1 MQIYIIFSIQ
11 KNCVSHF
18 FKLYLQNIA
27 HLIEETSMSDTQE
40 KKIIGIVERIIFN
53 NRDNGYHILSVELP
67 NQKDTVVVNAYHP
80 TIHEGLTYE
89 FEGEWST
96 HPRYG
101 KQMKAKSVF
110 EVPPNTKEGLK
121 AYLSSSFF
129 PGIGPVIAGRIIGYF
144 KDDVIRIFNEDID
157 KLLLVPGISPRKL
170 EAIKSS
176 WQDNEEINDVM
187 MFLQQFGIST
197 VYAAKIYKH
206 YGKGC
211 VQKIKENPYTLAR
224 DIKGIGFKYAD
235 KIALEVGV
243 EPDSEARIRACIMHI
258 LDSGSLDGHCYL
270 IDEQIT
276 ISSTELLGVDIRDR
290 VSNIL
295 KYMIQDHEIMLYA
308 VENEPSRYYSKKLYY
323 NENHCANIVGRLL
336 LGDTKATFDEELIL
350 KGYKGVE
357 LSKEQKQGVF
367 GIINRGVSILTGGP
381 GTGKST
387 MTKAVVEALLN
398 LGKSI
403 ALAAPTG
410 RAAQR
415 MTEVIGVQASTVHKL
430 LGWDPENY
438 GFMHNEKNPL
448 WCNFLIIDES
458 SMLDIN
464 LASSI
469 LRAVPDEC
477 QVLFIG
483 DVDQLPPVGP
493 GNFFKDLI
501 ESGVVPTYKLT
512 QIFRQGQESK
522 IISYA
527 HKINHGE
534 HPSINSP
541 LTEPQIWK
549 DGTDCMFI
557 DSGLGE
563 HGKPNSEY
571 PQWSSLRYGMDVV
584 NMTKSLYIDIIN
596 KYHNTK
602 DIQILIPM
610 KISDLGTIRINDII
624 QEAVNPPAKGKSQ
637 IKLKDR
643 TFRDGDKV
651 IHTINNYDIEVFNGD
666 IGWIQ
671 SIEEVSGTA
680 EIKFGDDRV
689 VKYKKIDMM
698 ELELAYAITI
708 HKSQG
713 SEFDCAILP
722 IMSQYSRMLYRNLVY
737 TGLTRAKKLA
747 IFVGQRKAFNRAI
760 DNVDPRT
767 RQTSLKELLIK
778 TDIVNSFIS

>member
-1 MQIYIIFSIQ
+1 MNDNIENQ
-11 KNCVSHF
+11 K
-18 FKLYLQNIA
+18 I
-27 HLIEETSMSDTQE
+27 T
-40 KKIIGIVERIIFN
+40 GIVEKIIFH
-53 NRDNGYHILSVELP
+53 NRDNGYHILSIELP
-67 NQKDTVVVNAYHP
+67 NKKDNVVIHAYHP

-89 FEGEWST
+89 FEGEWGV
-96 HPRYG
+96 HPVHG
-101 KQMKAKSVF
+101 KQMKAKSIF

-129 PGIGPVIAGRIIGYF
+129 PGIGPVIAGRIISYF

-170 EAIKSS
+170 EAIKRS
-176 WQDNEEINDVM
+176 WEDNDEINNVM
-187 MFLQQFGIST
+187 MFLQQYGIST

-235 KIALEVGV
+235 KIALEVGIA
-243 EPDSEARIRACIMHI
+243 PDSEARIRACIMHI
-258 LDSGSLDGHCYL
+258 LESGSMDGHCYL
-270 IDEQIT
+270 LEEQIT
-276 ISSTELLGVDIRDR
+276 TASTELLSVDIRDR
-290 VSNIL
+290 VSFIL
-295 KYMIQDHEIMLYA
+295 KYMIQDHEIMLYT
-308 VENEPSRYYSKKLYY
+308 VDEGPNRYYSKKLYY
-323 NENHCANIVGRLL
+323 NEIHCANTVGRLL
-336 LGDTKATFDEELIL
+336 LGDIDAVSGEEIL
-350 KGYKGVE
+350 KGYRGVE
-357 LSKEQKQGVF
+357 LSQEQKDGVY
-367 GIINRGVSILTGGP
+367 GIINKGVSILTGGP

-387 MTKAVVEALLN
+387 MTKAVVAALLN
-398 LGKSI
+398 LGKTI

-410 RAAQR
+410 RASQR
-415 MTEVIGVQASTVHKL
+415 MTEVIGRQASTVHKL
-430 LGWDPENY
+430 LGWDPENF

-469 LRAVPDEC
+469 LKAVPDDC

-501 ESGVVPTYKLT
+501 ESGVVPTFKLT
-512 QIFRQGQESK
+512 QIFRQGKESE

-527 HKINHGE
+527 HKINSGE
-534 HPSINSP
+534 HPNINSP
-541 LTEPQIWK
+541 LTDPGIWK

-557 DSGLGE
+557 DSGLGDSQ
-563 HGKPNSEY
+563 KPKSEY

-584 NMTKSLYIDIIN
+584 DMVKNLYIDTIK
-596 KYHNTK
+596 KYHNSS

-610 KISDLGTIRINDII
+610 KISEIGTVKINELI
-624 QEAVNPPAKGKSQ
+624 QQSVNPPHRDKNQ
-637 IKLKDR
+637 ISLKDR
-643 TFRDGDKV
+643 VFREGDKV

-666 IGWIQ
+666 IGWIE
-671 SIEEVSGTA
+671 SIDVISGTA
-680 EIKFGDDRV
+680 QIKFGDDRV
-689 VKYKKIDMM
+689 VNYKKVDML

-713 SEFDCAILP
+713 SEFDCVILP
-722 IMSQYSRMLYRNLVY
+722 IMTQYSRMLYRNLLY

-747 IFVGQRKAFNRAI
+747 VFVGQRKAFSKAI
-760 DNVDPRT
+760 DNIDPRV

-778 TDIVNSFIS
+778 TDIINSFIAP

>member
-1 MQIYIIFSIQ
+1 MS
-11 KNCVSHF
+11 
-18 FKLYLQNIA
+18 
-27 HLIEETSMSDTQE
+27 ETLS
-40 KKIIGIVERIIFN
+40 KKITGIVERIIFN

-67 NQKDTVVVNAYHP
+67 NQRENVVVNAYHP

-89 FEGEWST
+89 FNGEWNT
-96 HPRYG
+96 HPRFG
-101 KQMKAKSVF
+101 KQMTAKSVF

-129 PGIGPVIAGRIIGYF
+129 PGIGPVIAQRIVAHF
-144 KDDVIRIFNEDID
+144 KDDVIRIFNHEID
-157 KLLLVPGISPRKL
+157 RLLEVPGISPRKL
-170 EAIKSS
+170 EAIKKS
-176 WQDNEEINDVM
+176 WEDNEEINDVM

-206 YGKGC
+206 YGRGC

-224 DIKGIGFKYAD
+224 DISGIGFKYAD
-235 KIALEVGV
+235 KVALEVGI
-243 EPDSEARIRACIMHI
+243 EADSEERIRACIMHI
-258 LDSGSLDGHCYL
+258 LESGSLDGHCYL
-270 IDEQIT
+270 IEEQIT
-276 ISSTELLGVDIRDR
+276 LSSTELLGVDIRDR

-295 KYMIQDHEIMLYA
+295 KYMIQDRDIMLYE
-308 VENEPSRYYSKKLYY
+308 VNDEPGRYYSKKLYY
-323 NENHCANIVGRLL
+323 NEKQCANVVGRLL
-336 LGDTKATFDEELIL
+336 LGNVNATFDEEKIL
-350 KGYKGVE
+350 TGYRGVP
-357 LSKEQKQGVF
+357 LSDEQKKGVF
-367 GIINRGVSILTGGP
+367 GIINKGISILTGGP

-387 MTKAVVEALLN
+387 MTKAVVNAIQN
-398 LGKSI
+398 LRKSI

-410 RAAQR
+410 RASQR
-415 MTEVIGVQASTVHKL
+415 MTEVIGISASTVHKL
-430 LGWDPENY
+430 LGWDPQNF
-438 GFMHNEKNPL
+438 GFLHNEKNPL
-448 WCNFLIIDES
+448 SCDFLIIDES

-469 LRAVPDEC
+469 LRAIPDNC

-527 HKINHGE
+527 HQINHGE
-534 HPSINSP
+534 HPSIDSP
-541 LTEPQIWK
+541 ITEPEIWK
-549 DGTDCMFI
+549 GSTDCMFI

-563 HGKPNSEY
+563 QGKPRVEY
-571 PQWSSLRYGMDVV
+571 PQWSSLRYGMDVIE
-584 NMTKSLYIDIIN
+584 MTKSLYISTID
-596 KYHNTK
+596 KYRNLS
-602 DIQILIPM
+602 DVQILIPM
-610 KISDLGTIRINDII
+610 KISDLGTIRMNELI
-624 QEAVNPPAKGKSQ
+624 QEAVNPQVKGKNQ
-637 IKLKDR
+637 IKFKDR
-643 TFRDGDKV
+643 TFREGDKV
-651 IHTINNYDIEVFNGD
+651 IHTVNNYEIEVFNGD

-671 SIEEVSGTA
+671 VIDEISGTA
-680 EIKFGDDRV
+680 EIKFGNDRV

-713 SEFDCAILP
+713 SEFEAVILP
-722 IMSQYSRMLYRNLVY
+722 VMTQYSRMLYRNLIY

-747 IFVGQRKAFNRAI
+747 IFVGQRKAFNKSI

-767 RQTSLKELLIK
+767 RQTSLRELLIE
-778 TDIVNSFIS
+778 TDILNSFIAK

>member
-1 MQIYIIFSIQ
+1 
-11 KNCVSHF
+11 
-18 FKLYLQNIA
+18 
-27 HLIEETSMSDTQE
+27 MSEFTEDKEPE
-40 KKIIGIVERIIFN
+40 KITGIVERIIFH

-67 NQKDTVVVNAYHP
+67 NKRENVSVLSWYP
-80 TIHEGLTYE
+80 KIHEGLTYE
-89 FEGEWST
+89 FVGEWVVN
-96 HPRYG
+96 PRHG
-101 KQMKAKSVF
+101 KQMKAKHTF

-157 KLLLVPGISPRKL
+157 QLLLVPGISPKKL
-170 EAIKSS
+170 ETIKKS
-176 WQDNEEINDVM
+176 WEDNEEINDVM
-187 MFLQQFGIST
+187 MFLQQYGIST

-211 VQKIKENPYTLAR
+211 VRKIKENPYSLAR

-235 KIALEVGV
+235 KIAMELGI

-258 LDSGSLDGHCYL
+258 LENGSMDGHCYL
-270 IDEQIT
+270 VEEQIT
-276 ISSTELLGVDIRDR
+276 IASTELLAVDIRDK

-295 KYMIQDHEIMLYA
+295 KYMCQDHEI
-308 VENEPSRYYSKKLYY
+308 VPFTVDDEPIRYYSKKLYY

-336 LGDTKATFDEELIL
+336 LENINAEIDEEKIL

-357 LSKEQKQGVF
+357 LSKEQKEGVF
-367 GIINRGVSILTGGP
+367 GIVTKGISILTGGP

-387 MTKAVVEALLN
+387 MTKAVVTALLN
-398 LGKSI
+398 IGKTI

-415 MTEVIGVQASTVHKL
+415 MTEVIGMQSQTVHKL
-430 LGWDPENY
+430 LGWDPENF

-448 WCNFLIIDES
+448 WCDFLIIDES

-469 LRAVPDEC
+469 LKAVPDEC

-512 QIFRQGQESK
+512 QIFRQGKESE

-534 HPSINSP
+534 HPDINSP
-541 LTEPQIWK
+541 LTEPGIWK

-563 HGKPNSEY
+563 YGKPSSEY

-584 NMTKSLYIDIIN
+584 AMTKNLYIDTIK
-596 KYHNTK
+596 KYHNSD

-610 KISDLGTIRINDII
+610 KISELGTIRMNEII
-624 QEAVNPPAKGKSQ
+624 QEAVNPPSRAKNQ
-637 IKLKDR
+637 ILLKDR
-643 TFRDGDKV
+643 VFREGDKV

-671 SIEEVSGTA
+671 TIDETAGTA
-680 EIKFGDDRV
+680 EIKFGDDRI
-689 VKYKKIDMM
+689 VKYKKIDLM

-722 IMSQYSRMLYRNLVY
+722 VMPQYSRMLYRNLVY

-747 IFVGQRKAFNRAI
+747 IFVGQRRAFNKAI
-760 DNVDPRT
+760 DNVDPRV

-778 TDIVNSFIS
+778 ADIVNSFIL

>member
-1 MQIYIIFSIQ
+1 
-11 KNCVSHF
+11 
-18 FKLYLQNIA
+18 
-27 HLIEETSMSDTQE
+27 MSENQDE
-40 KKIIGIVERIIFN
+40 KITGIVERIIFN

-67 NQKDTVVVNAYHP
+67 NKKDSIVVSAYHP

-89 FEGEWST
+89 FEGDWST

-110 EVPPNTKEGLK
+110 EVPPNTKEGLR

-129 PGIGPVIAGRIIGYF
+129 PGIGPVIAGRIINHF
-144 KDDVIRIFNEDID
+144 KDDVIRVFNEDID
-157 KLLLVPGISPRKL
+157 RLLLVPGISKKKL
-170 EAIKSS
+170 EAIKKS
-176 WQDNEEINDVM
+176 WEDNEEINDVM

-206 YGKGC
+206 YGRGC
-211 VQKIKENPYTLAR
+211 VQKIRENPYSLAR

-235 KIALEVGV
+235 KIAMEIGV

-258 LDSGSLDGHCYL
+258 LESGSLDGHCYL
-270 IDEQIT
+270 IEEQIT
-276 ISSTELLGVDIRDR
+276 IASTELLEVDIRDR
-290 VSNIL
+290 VSFIL
-295 KYMIQDHEIMLYA
+295 KYMIQDSEIMLYN
-308 VENEPSRYYSKKLYY
+308 VDKEPGRYYSKKLYY

-336 LGDTKATFDEELIL
+336 LSNIDAEIDEEMIL
-350 KGYKGVE
+350 KGYRGVE
-357 LSKEQKQGVF
+357 LSQEQKDGVL
-367 GIINRGVSILTGGP
+367 GIINKGVSILTGGP

-387 MTKAVVEALLN
+387 MTKAVVTALSN
-398 LGKSI
+398 LGLDI

-415 MTEVIGVQASTVHKL
+415 MTEVIGMQASTVHKL
-430 LGWDPENY
+430 LGWDPENQ

-458 SMLDIN
+458 SMLDVN

-469 LRAVPDEC
+469 LRAVPDGC

-512 QIFRQGQESK
+512 QIFRQGKESE

-534 HPSINSP
+534 HPNINSP
-541 LTEPQIWK
+541 LTEPEIWK

-557 DSGLGE
+557 DSGIGE
-563 HGKPNSEY
+563 YGKPAGEY
-571 PQWSSLRYGMDVV
+571 PKWSSLRYGMDVV
-584 NMTKSLYIDIIN
+584 EMTKQLYINIIK
-596 KYHNTK
+596 KYHKTE

-610 KISDLGTIRINDII
+610 KISEIGTIKINEII
-624 QEAVNPPAKGKSQ
+624 QNAVNPSSKNKNQ
-637 IKLKDR
+637 INLKDR
-643 TFRDGDKV
+643 IFREGDKV
-651 IHTINNYDIEVFNGD
+651 IHTINNYELEVFNGD

-671 SIEEVSGTA
+671 TIDETAGTA
-680 EIKFGDDRV
+680 EIKFGDDRIV
-689 VKYKKIDMM
+689 RYKKVDLM

-747 IFVGQRKAFNRAI
+747 VFVGQRKVFERAI

-778 TDIVNSFIS
+778 ADIVNSFIA

>member
-1 MQIYIIFSIQ
+1 
-11 KNCVSHF
+11 
-18 FKLYLQNIA
+18 
-27 HLIEETSMSDTQE
+27 MSDNTENQ
-40 KKIIGIVERIIFN
+40 KITGIVERIIFH

-67 NQKDTVVVNAYHP
+67 NKNDNACIHAYHP

-89 FEGEWST
+89 FEGTWSI
-96 HPRYG
+96 HPVHG

-129 PGIGPVIAGRIIGYF
+129 PGIGPVIAGRIIAYF
-144 KDDVIRIFNEDID
+144 KDDVIKIFNEDID

-170 EAIKSS
+170 EAIKKS
-176 WQDNEEINDVM
+176 WQDNDEINNIM
-187 MFLQQFGIST
+187 MFLQQYGIST

-211 VQKIKENPYTLAR
+211 VQKIKENPYALAR

-235 KIALEVGV
+235 KIAMEVGIS
-243 EPDSEARIRACIMHI
+243 PDSELRIRACILHV
-258 LDSGSLDGHCYL
+258 LENGSMDGHCYL
-270 IDEQIT
+270 LEEQINLE
-276 ISSTELLGVDIRDR
+276 STELLGVDIRER
-290 VSNIL
+290 VSFIL
-295 KYMIQDHEIMLYA
+295 KYMLQDNEIMTYDI
-308 VENEPSRYYSKKLYY
+308 ENEAKRYYSKKLYY

-336 LGDTKATFDEELIL
+336 LENVDAYVGDDIL

-357 LSKEQKQGVF
+357 LSQEQKDGVF
-367 GIINRGVSILTGGP
+367 GIINKGISILTGGP

-387 MTKAVVEALLN
+387 MTKAIVSALLN
-398 LGKSI
+398 LGKSV

-415 MTEVIGVQASTVHKL
+415 MTEVIGMQSSTVHKL
-430 LGWDPENY
+430 LGWDPENF

-501 ESGVVPTYKLT
+501 ESNVVPTFKLT
-512 QIFRQGQESK
+512 QIFRQGKESE

-527 HKINHGE
+527 HQINKGD
-534 HPSINSP
+534 HPNIESP
-541 LTEPQIWK
+541 LTDPSIWK
-549 DGTDCMFI
+549 NGCDCMFI
-557 DSGLGE
+557 DSGLPE
-563 HGKPNSEY
+563 HGKPSSEY
-571 PQWSSLRYGMDVV
+571 PQWSSLRYGLGMVDMVKTLYMD
-584 NMTKSLYIDIIN
+584 TIK
-596 KYHNTK
+596 KYHNSN

-610 KISDLGTIRINDII
+610 KISEIGTVKINEII
-624 QEAVNPPAKGKSQ
+624 QQAVNPSHKDKKQ
-637 IKLKDR
+637 ITLKDR
-643 TFRDGDKV
+643 LFREGDKV
-651 IHTINNYDIEVFNGD
+651 IHTINNYELEVFNGD
-666 IGWIQ
+666 IGWIE
-671 SIEEVSGTA
+671 SIEEISGTA
-680 EIKFGDDRV
+680 NIKFGDDRV
-689 VKYKKIDMM
+689 VAYKKVDML

-713 SEFDCAILP
+713 SEFECVILP
-722 IMSQYSRMLYRNLVY
+722 VMTQYSRMLYRNLVY

-747 IFVGQRKAFNRAI
+747 VFVGQRRAFNSAI
-760 DNVDPRT
+760 ENTDPRV